1 MRNTLA
7 GALSALLA
15 GVGVALVG
23 AVLRS
28 SELAAQS
35 SRQAGETWT
44 NPRDGMVFVWIPGG
58 EFQMGDASSG
68 KSDERPVHRV
78 RVEGFWLGKFEVT
91 NQQYAKALQAW
102 GNLAGLIPSFWRD
115 PQFNAAL
122 QPVVGVTWK
131 DAVRYCKWA
140 GVRLPTEAEWEYAAK
155 AGRGLAYGT
164 ANGKINRDLANYRGR
179 GEGNQRDRFDQPA
192 PVGSFPPNPWG
203 VCDLAGNVDEWVSSL
218 YKPYPFRPDDGR
230 ENPNDPGRRV
240 FRGGSW
246 AGGTGGLTSTARN
259 GFPPTHSSYCVGFR
273 CARSP

>member
-115 PQFNAAL
+115 PQFN
-122 QPVVGVTWK
+122 
-131 DAVRYCKWA
+131 
-140 GVRLPTEAEWEYAAK
+140 
-155 AGRGLAYGT
+155 GT